1 MFGIVTALHPLAGRR
16 GLVHQIHDPNDTSGG
31 TDSGPQEV
39 DPGVGT
45 DTVIRASVP
54 GHFVPAYTLSSC
66 GEGAN
71 AAARDVVHADVG
83 RLRVILDRTW
93 QTLTRTNARKRP

>member
-31 TDSGPQEV
+31 TDNGPQEV

-45 DTVIRASVP
+45 DTVVRASVP
-54 GHFVPAYTLSSC
+54 GHFVPAYSLNSRD
-66 GEGAN
+66 EGAN
-71 AAARDVVHADVG
+71 VAARDVVHADVG
-83 RLRVILDRTW
+83 RLRATVDRVS
-93 QTLTRTNARKRP
+93 QAPGSHYGVGCG